1 MTNLLSHFSA
11 LSLMRL
17 IAVLLMITPAYAMIR
32 YGIDPVFIIVLVV
45 ACISLFLQY
54 RQFQYTRDV
63 ETAILRVTRNM
74 TAGDLGDRIFPI
86 DYSNTASV
94 NVIAES
100 INDTLDQMETLLRE
114 VDTVFG
120 YIWKGKFYRSTL
132 PVGLHGALQKT
143 LINIDNTVTEMEDSF
158 WQKQKDEML
167 FELDSM
173 RNLNLLENLKKNQA
187 DLQVIATKMSGV
199 ESSASE
205 SAQTAQESEQT
216 VKKVLNNI
224 SQLITSIQTMR
235 GSTQILN
242 QASNEITEVTSFIAG
257 VADKTNLLALNAA
270 IEAARA
276 GEAGRGFA
284 VVADEVRNLAV
295 DTKEATDNISRI
307 IKQLVDSS
315 TTIFNDTEKMNELS
329 DKSYQVINEFEHK
342 FAHFSEISQS
352 TLGVVSHAKL
362 VSFAAL
368 AKLDHVVYVQKAY
381 RTLESGRESQEARD
395 VEVNEQN
402 CRFGQWLL
410 DDTGGAQY
418 KHLPAYQQLQEP
430 HHGVHH
436 NVQHILD
443 IVQQNEWQRDRQLQ
457 NQIMDYFKLTEASST
472 EVVTLIDE
480 LVMQKK
486 QYESTSEKQGAV
498 DLF

>member
-17 IAVLLMITPAYAMIR
+17 IAVLLMITPVYAMIR
-32 YGIDPVFIIVLVV
+32 YGIDAVFIIVLVV

-54 RQFQYTRDV
+54 RQYHYTRDV
-63 ETAILRVTRNM
+63 EAAILRVTKNM
-74 TAGDLGDRIFPI
+74 TEGNLEDRIFPI
-86 DYSNTASV
+86 DYSNNASV
-94 NVIAES
+94 NIIAES

-132 PVGLHGALQKT
+132 PVGLHGALQKS
-143 LINIDNTVTEMEDSF
+143 LINIDNTVTEMENSF

-173 RNLNLLENLKKNQA
+173 RNLNLLDNLKKNQA
-187 DLQVIATKMSGV
+187 DLQVIATEMSGV

-205 SAQTAQESEQT
+205 SAQTAQASEQT

-329 DKSYQVINEFEHK
+329 DESYQVINEFEHK

-381 RTLESGRESQEARD
+381 RTLESGRKSQEARD

-402 CRFGQWLL
+402 CRFGKWLL

-418 KHLPAYQQLQEP
+418 NHLPAYQQLQEP
-430 HHGVHH
+430 HNGVHH
-436 NVQHILD
+436 NVHQILD
-443 IVQQNEWQRDRQLQ
+443 IVQQNEWQKNRQLQ
-457 NQIMDYFKLTEASST
+457 KQIMEYFKLTEASSA
-472 EVVTLIDE
+472 EVVALIDE

-486 QYESTSEKQGAV
+486 QFESTSEKQGAV
-498 DLF
+498 NLF